1 MLIIIKD
8 FVNMHLFV
16 EILRRCMILCVSA
29 LCLKKIEEKEGKERR
44 KGKKKLFIGL
54 IRVGRH
60 SGWMF
65 SGLMAF

>member
-29 LCLKKIEEKEGKERR
+29 LYKKRKKRKEKRE
-44 KGKKKLFIGL
+44 GKKKSYLL
-54 IRVGRH
+54 AL
-60 SGWMF
+60 
-65 SGLMAF
+65 SGLEDIQGGCFPD

>member
-8 FVNMHLFV
+8 FVFMYFALGSCEKMCDF
-16 EILRRCMILCVSA
+16 CVLAFSVKKRKEKKREFGFNT
-29 LCLKKIEEKEGKERR
+29 LKIG
-44 KGKKKLFIGL
+44 IGL

>member
-1 MLIIIKD
+1 
-8 FVNMHLFV
+8 LFV
-16 EILRRCMILCVSA
+16 EILRKCMILCVSA
-29 LCLKKIEEKEGKERR
+29 LCLKKKLKKRKEKREGKREF
-44 KGKKKLFIGL
+44 GFNTFFFFIGL

>member
-1 MLIIIKD
+1 M
-8 FVNMHLFV
+8 
-16 EILRRCMILCVSA
+16 
-29 LCLKKIEEKEGKERR
+29 KKRKEKRE
-44 KGKKKLFIGL
+44 GKKKLFIGL

>member
-1 MLIIIKD
+1 
-8 FVNMHLFV
+8 
-16 EILRRCMILCVSA
+16 
-29 LCLKKIEEKEGKERR
+29 LKKRKEKREGE
-44 KGKKKLFIGL
+44 KKKLFIGL

>member
-1 MLIIIKD
+1 MY
-8 FVNMHLFV
+8 LFV
-16 EILRRCMILCVSA
+16 EVLRNCMICVLA
-29 LCLKKIEEKEGKERR
+29 LSVRKKGEWKRGEEK
-44 KGKKKLFIGL
+44 KKKLIGL

>member
-1 MLIIIKD
+1 VL
-8 FVNMHLFV
+8 
-16 EILRRCMILCVSA
+16 A
-29 LCLKKIEEKEGKERR
+29 LSVKKKWRKGRKREKEKREFGFNTFKI
-44 KGKKKLFIGL
+44 GIGL

>member
-1 MLIIIKD
+1 M
-8 FVNMHLFV
+8 
-16 EILRRCMILCVSA
+16 
-29 LCLKKIEEKEGKERR
+29 KKRKEKRE

>member
-1 MLIIIKD
+1 VLALSIKK
-8 FVNMHLFV
+8 N
-16 EILRRCMILCVSA
+16 
-29 LCLKKIEEKEGKERR
+29 EEKEGKERR
-44 KGKKKLFIGL
+44 KKKLFIGL

>member
-1 MLIIIKD
+1 M
-8 FVNMHLFV
+8 
-16 EILRRCMILCVSA
+16 
-29 LCLKKIEEKEGKERR
+29 EKRRR
-44 KGKKKLFIGL
+44 KGKKKLIGP